1 MAVVK
6 YFFTSSK
13 SGEEFLTPILK
24 DDLVIENIYV
34 SGRNGFSL
42 YLVDTLLNVQF
53 GLFSTSMTNYDL
65 NIILAE
71 GQRLKVVTNTTSTEN
86 KILIQG
92 KIY

>member
-1 MAVVK
+1 MAVTK
-6 YFFTSSK
+6 YLFTSST

-24 DDLVIENIYV
+24 DDLVIENIYI
-34 SGRNGFSL
+34 SGQNGFKL

-53 GLFSTSMTNYDL
+53 DLFSTSMTNYDL
-65 NIILAE
+65 NIMLAE

>member
-1 MAVVK
+1 MAVTK
-6 YFFTSSK
+6 YLFTSST

-34 SGRNGFSL
+34 SGKNGFKL

-53 GLFSTSMTNYDL
+53 DLFSTSMTNYDL
-65 NIILAE
+65 NIMLAE

>member
-6 YFFTSSK
+6 YIFTSSTT
-13 SGEEFLTPILK
+13 GEEFLTPILK

-34 SGRNGFSL
+34 NGQNGFRL
-42 YLVDTLLNVQF
+42 YLVDTVLDVQF
-53 GLFSTSMTNYDL
+53 YLFSTSMTNYNL
-65 NIILAE
+65 NIRLSE
-71 GQRLKVVTNTTSTEN
+71 GQRLKVVTSTTSTEN

>member
-1 MAVVK
+1 MAVAK
-6 YFFTSSK
+6 YLF
-13 SGEEFLTPILK
+13 
-24 DDLVIENIYV
+24 
-34 SGRNGFSL
+34 
-42 YLVDTLLNVQF
+42 TLLNVQF
-53 GLFSTSMTNYDL
+53 DLFSTSMTNYDL

>member
-6 YFFTSSK
+6 YIFTSSTT
-13 SGEEFLTPILK
+13 GEEFLTPILK

-34 SGRNGFSL
+34 NGQNGFRL
-42 YLVDTLLNVQF
+42 YLVDTVLDVQF
-53 GLFSTSMTNYDL
+53 YLFSTSMTNYNL
-65 NIILAE
+65 NIRLSE

>member
-1 MAVVK
+1 MAVAK
-6 YFFTSSK
+6 YLFTSST
-13 SGEEFLTPILK
+13 SGEEFLTPIIR
-24 DDLVIENIYV
+24 DDLVIETIYV
-34 SGRNGFSL
+34 SGQNGFTL

-53 GLFSTSMTNYDL
+53 ELFSTSMTNYNL
-65 NIILAE
+65 NIILSE